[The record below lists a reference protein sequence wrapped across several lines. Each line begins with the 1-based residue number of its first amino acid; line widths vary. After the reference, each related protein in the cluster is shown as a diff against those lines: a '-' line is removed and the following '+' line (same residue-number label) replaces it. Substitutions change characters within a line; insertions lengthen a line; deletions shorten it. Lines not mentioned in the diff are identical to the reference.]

1 MADPAPD
8 SVSELTEDT
17 AHDDGDSPP
26 TVPASNGITHS
37 ESTTANEVNWTCNTR
52 NLSRKWLFL
61 HRDFVPMNNFQS
73 H

>member
-52 NLSRKWLFL
+52 NLSRK
-61 HRDFVPMNNFQS
+61 
-73 H
+73 